1 MQNNCSH
8 VFSCFIVHKY
18 LFIFRLKKY
27 MKKRTNKRSDDK
39 NDVNSKTAASRN
51 HEVRYLMYGND
62 DGADGDS
69 EE

>member
-1 MQNNCSH
+1 
-8 VFSCFIVHKY
+8 
-18 LFIFRLKKY
+18 